1 MENKKH
7 HNISLFVFLTFI
19 FLALCTVSLS
29 VYFWVTSQT
38 QTNNRIDEKSIRNY
52 HIIVTGTY
60 ENQRFMQQVYQGAN
74 RYSEQFNAV
83 VELYVPGTQAEDV
96 PLQDLLDYASFV
108 NADGVIAFNDSPDKL
123 LIEPKRTNNDTIPL
137 VTTGFY
143 NPNIAQ
149 ISFIGTS
156 YWELGKKIGDEIVSF
171 IHGKGNAIIVS
182 GDSLSSA
189 NYSILLNSIQE
200 KLRANKSINYT
211 VTDSLSSEAAFI
223 NTNLIVSISE
233 EETIKVAQR
242 LIEYQTDKAKP
253 SLMGFGTN
261 ETCQLYLD
269 KGVITELIAVDPDK
283 IGETAMREI
292 FEYRNKGYANS
303 YIAADVQFL
312 RSDNANSYIP

>member
-1 MENKKH
+1 MESKKH
-7 HNISLFVFLTFI
+7 SNISLFIALTFI
-19 FLALCTVSLS
+19 ILTICTITLS
-29 VYFWVTSQT
+29 IYFWITSQV
-38 QTNNRIDEKSIRNY
+38 QINNRIDEKSIRNY

-108 NADGVIAFNDSPDKL
+108 NADGVIAFNDSTDHTL
-123 LIEPKRTNNDTIPL
+123 QEPKRTNNDTIPL

-143 NPNIAQ
+143 NPNISQ

-182 GDSLSSA
+182 GDSLSSS
-189 NYSILLNSIQE
+189 NYSILLNSIQD
-200 KLRANKSINYT
+200 KLHANKSINYT
-211 VTDSLSSEAAFI
+211 VKNELSSDESLV
-223 NTNLIVSISE
+223 NTNLIVCISE

-242 LIEYQTDKAKP
+242 LIENQADKAKP

-269 KGVITELIAVDPDK
+269 KGIITELIAVDPDK
-283 IGETAMREI
+283 IGETAIREI

-303 YIAADVQFL
+303 YIAADVQIL
-312 RSDNANSYIP
+312 RSDNENTYIP